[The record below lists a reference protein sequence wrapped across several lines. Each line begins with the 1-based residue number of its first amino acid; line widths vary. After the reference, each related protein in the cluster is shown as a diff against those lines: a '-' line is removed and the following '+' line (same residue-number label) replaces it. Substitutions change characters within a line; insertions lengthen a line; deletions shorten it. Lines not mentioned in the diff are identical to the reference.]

1 MRINIIDFEW
11 SWFCNKHKELKGI
24 VRIEIGAKGTK
35 IPIEIYI
42 KHYIGGLNIL
52 VNDLSLALMEIDFD

>member
-1 MRINIIDFEW
+1 MNLGEGEMDF
-11 SWFCNKHKELKGI
+11 STMMHKELKGI